1 MQISLLSGAPWLASV
16 TGRSARADAMAGLT
30 GAAVVLPQA
39 VAFAA
44 IAGLPPQYGLYTAM
58 VPPVIAALFG
68 SSLVMVSGP
77 TTAISAVVFGAL
89 VGRFDPGSPEFVQAA
104 ILLALMVGLIQLA
117 MALARI
123 GRLAGFV
130 SHSVMIGFTAAAAV
144 LIAISQLSP
153 ALGLPKTHAHG
164 ILDRL
169 HALLGGLD
177 AADGMAMATAGI
189 TLVSAIVLRVYAPK
203 WPGFLIAIVL
213 GTLFCIAMGEA
224 AADLDYVGALPSA
237 YPLPALPLTDV
248 TAMSDLA
255 ESAFAI
261 SLIGLLE
268 AVAIG
273 RSLARRTRADFS
285 ANREVL
291 GQGLSNVVGG
301 LFQCYPASGSFTR
314 SGVNLEAGA
323 TSPLAAIFAALFLVV
338 MVAIFRPFVQLVPI
352 AAIAG
357 LILYV
362 AYRLLDFRELRH
374 LLHTSRTEAA
384 IAALT
389 FGVGL
394 FISLEFAIYVGTF
407 ASLAVFLGKSANPD
421 LVIGAPDPA
430 DPRRKLRHARLFDLA
445 ECPATVITRLDGPL
459 FFGSIDAINARFR
472 QILRDRPEQRTLI
485 LILQGVGDVDLPGV
499 ELLQQEAERRRAL
512 GGDLLIVAPYP
523 PLLERLRKLGLARG
537 LGSDHLFDSKGPA
550 IASAVNA
557 TQDDVCRGCTQRVFR
572 ECKFRPDGPT
582 LTEDTVHD

>member
-1 MQISLLSGAPWLASV
+1 MQLNFLSGAPWLAMV
-16 TGRSARADAMAGLT
+16 TAGSLRADAMAGLT

-44 IAGLPPQYGLYTAM
+44 IAGLPPEYGLYTAM
-58 VPPVIAALFG
+58 IPPVVAALFG

-130 SHSVMIGFTAAAAV
+130 SHSVMIGFTAAAAM
-144 LIAISQLSP
+144 LIAVSQLSP
-153 ALGLPKTHAHG
+153 ALGLPKAHAHG
-164 ILDRL
+164 ILDSLGTLIGRL
-169 HALLGGLD
+169 GAT
-177 AADGMAMATAGI
+177 DGVAVATAGI
-189 TLVSAIVLRVYAPK
+189 TLVSAVVLRIYAPK
-203 WPGFLIAIVL
+203 WPGFLIAIIL
-213 GTLFCIAMGEA
+213 GTLFCVAIGDA

-237 YPLPALPLTDV
+237 FPLPALPGTDFA
-248 TAMSDLA
+248 TMSDLA

-261 SLIGLLE
+261 ALIGLLE

-285 ANREVL
+285 ANLEVM
-291 GQGLSNVVGG
+291 GQGLSNLVGG
-301 LFQCYPASGSFTR
+301 VFQCYPASGSFTR

-362 AYRLLDFRELRH
+362 AYRLLDVREFRH

-394 FISLEFAIYVGTF
+394 FVSLEFAIYVGTF
-407 ASLAVFLGKSANPD
+407 ASLAVFLSKSANPA
-421 LVIGAPDPA
+421 LAIGAPDPSH
-430 DPRRKLRHARLFDLA
+430 PQRKLRHVHTFDLD
-445 ECPATVITRLDGPL
+445 ECPATVISRLDGPL
-459 FFGSIDAINARFR
+459 FFGSVDAINARFR

-485 LILQGVGDVDLPGV
+485 LILQGVGNVDLPGV

-523 PLLERLRKLGLARG
+523 PLLVRLRKLGLARG
-537 LGSDHLFDSKGPA
+537 LGSDHIFDSKNPA

-557 TQDDVCRGCTQRVFR
+557 TRADVCRGCTQRVFR

-582 LTEDTVHD
+582 STEDTVYD